1 MKVAIEGEV
10 RTLVAV
16 WFEDNVVKIIDQR
29 KIPESVEV
37 FKARNSDDIAFA
49 IKDMVVRGA
58 PAIGVTAAYGL
69 AWQR

>member
-49 IKDMVVRGA
+49 IKDMVVRGGHR
-58 PAIGVTAAYGL
+58 P
-69 AWQR
+69 